1 MLYLITLFVLFFFS
15 YKSDI
20 CHYKGDTCYKLILL
34 WFIFLSGFQYC
45 IGSDTIS
52 YMREFDRISMSDVQD
67 SSFFTFDRRQ
77 YGWQIVFYLFKTLF
91 GDFFLFKL
99 AHAIFI
105 NTVIFSFIRKHSS
118 MPFMAIAL
126 YFCFCFFDFNFNILR
141 QSAAIAFFLL
151 AYDKFLDKK
160 YLCAAIYT
168 ICSFQFHN
176 TAIVLI
182 VVPLLTFF
190 SINYKTYKWALFFIL
205 FLFTSLS
212 FTPIGSYME
221 GLSIFLDSNEA
232 TSNAAAI
239 ANHYAE
245 NERYSS
251 GNATMRLLIFVVQ
264 CLPPILVIYYSI
276 RSRYIKHNFDIKI
289 CLLYVIFVVLG
300 MYLPI
305 VSRVTMYFTIAYICS
320 IANVANSLCGKFV
333 QSSKLVVLLA
343 VYMFFTFIPIREL
356 FSINQSSQI
365 RNIDNYYPYYTIFS
379 KQTSEIRVRAYGKY

>member
-1 MLYLITLFVLFFFS
+1 MLYLITLFILFVFV
-15 YKSDI
+15 YKFDI
-20 CHYKGDTCYKLILL
+20 SHQKSKKYFHFTLI

-52 YMREFDRISMSDVQD
+52 YMREFDSITISDVLN
-67 SSFFTFDRRQ
+67 SSFWSFDRRQ
-77 YGWQIVFYLFKTLF
+77 FGWQIVFYLFKYYT
-91 GDFFLFKL
+91 GDFFFFKL

-118 MPFMAIAL
+118 MPFIAIAL

-151 AYDKFLDKK
+151 AYDKFVDKR
-160 YLCAAIYT
+160 YLGAVIYT

-190 SINYKTYKWALFFIL
+190 TINYKTYKWAILFIL
-205 FLFTSLS
+205 FLFISLS
-212 FTPIGSYME
+212 YTPIGSYME
-221 GLSIFLDSNEA
+221 GLSVFLDSNEA

-264 CLPPILVIYYSI
+264 CLPPLLVIYYSI
-276 RSRYIKHNFDIKI
+276 RSKYIKYIFDIKI
-289 CLLYVIFVVLG
+289 CLIYVMFVILG

-305 VSRVTMYFTIAYICS
+305 MSRITMFFTIGYICS
-320 IANVANSLCGKFV
+320 ITNVANSLCDKFV
-333 QSSKLVVLLA
+333 RSSKLIVLVA

-379 KQTSEIRVRAYGKY
+379 KQTSDIRERAYGKY